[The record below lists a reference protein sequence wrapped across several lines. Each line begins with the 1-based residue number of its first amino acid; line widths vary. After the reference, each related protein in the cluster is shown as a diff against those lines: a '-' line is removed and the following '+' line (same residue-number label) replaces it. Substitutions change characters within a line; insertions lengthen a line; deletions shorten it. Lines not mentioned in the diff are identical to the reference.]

1 MVSDLRAKDDYTY
14 QEYKTGIFDKFNL
27 WKNHNW
33 APKQVTDDLTEEDN
47 EYLIGTSL
55 ALWMIAI
62 ARYETEH
69 DILEE
74 RVRKQVSY
82 HIGRYEIGKY
92 SDVTD
97 EEKEELEADIKYIKD
112 HTNLYE
118 IDASILNKD

>member
-1 MVSDLRAKDDYTY
+1 MRATDDYTY
-14 QEYKTGIFDKFNL
+14 QEYKEGVNNKFNL
-27 WKNHNW
+27 WKHFG
-33 APKQVTDDLTEEDN
+33 ASPESITDDLTEEDN

-112 HTNLYE
+112 HVKLYE

>member
-1 MVSDLRAKDDYTY
+1 MRAKDDYTY
-14 QEYKTGIFDKFNL
+14 QEYKSGVSDKFSL
-27 WKNHNW
+27 WKHNLLT
-33 APKQVTDDLTEEDN
+33 PVQVTDSLTEEDN

-112 HTNLYE
+112 HVKLYE

>member
-1 MVSDLRAKDDYTY
+1 MRAKDDYTY
-14 QEYKTGIFDKFNL
+14 QEYKDGILTKFNL
-27 WKNHNW
+27 WKYDKLT
-33 APKQVTDDLTEEDN
+33 PKQVTDSLTEEDN

-82 HIGRYEIGKY
+82 HIGRYDIGKY

-97 EEKEELEADIKYIKD
+97 EEKTELEADIKYIKE
-112 HTNLYE
+112 HTKLYD
-118 IDASILNKD
+118 IDVSILNKD